1 MQATMTAGAPIA
13 TPPKKL
19 EMDVMERCAKELATA
34 RQTLQSDLLQ
44 ANQALMLVHAQ
55 HADKLRTGAKR
66 VAELE
71 EELLDYVDRSPDLFE
86 KPQSMEFDG
95 VRFGWRKGKGQIV
108 LPKPVLAMK
117 RLIGRIRLKLTKRQ
131 QEAVLKVEVK
141 VLKGPLGKLDGDTLK
156 RLGIKI
162 EGADLAPFV
171 TYPESDFDK
180 AVGWWLKPLGAA
192 EEEG

>member
-1 MQATMTAGAPIA
+1 MQATVTVGAPVA
-13 TPPKKL
+13 APPKKV
-19 EMDVMERCAKELATA
+19 EMGIMERCAKELATA
-34 RQTLQSDLLQ
+34 RQTLQADLLL
-44 ANQALMLVHAQ
+44 ANQALTLIHAQ

-71 EELLDYVDRSPDLFE
+71 GQLLDYVDLSPDLFE
-86 KPQSMEFDG
+86 KPQSVEFDG

-108 LPKPVLAMK
+108 LPKPVQAMK

-156 RLGIKI
+156 KLGIKI
-162 EGADLAPFV
+162 EGTDLAPFV

-180 AVGWWLKPLGAA
+180 AVKWWLKPLGAA
-192 EEEG
+192 DDEG